1 LRVSE
6 KSLGTVEHC
15 TILAGRILANGSE
28 NYWNQNIP
36 KVKDHEPL
44 YNLNGLTKAFLGCL
58 IRRQLVANFHE
69 QTKEKSGEF
78 YESNELL
85 NVYQNFDSEQRD
97 TFNTHH
103 SITKSQSQQDASLT
117 EKVAALTEQN
127 ALLTNALHEIRTT
140 GERQGNCE
148 HDAALAEKV
157 AILSA
162 QNTSLTGYVATF
174 ANALHEIRTTRKR

>member
-1 LRVSE
+1 MSKPRKKVVNSTSPMNYLTSIKISTANR
-6 KSLGTVEHC
+6 GTLSIL
-15 TILAGRILANGSE
+15 TILSQKG
-28 NYWNQNIP
+28 
-36 KVKDHEPL
+36 
-44 YNLNGLTKAFLGCL
+44 
-58 IRRQLVANFHE
+58 
-69 QTKEKSGEF
+69 
-78 YESNELL
+78 
-85 NVYQNFDSEQRD
+85 
-97 TFNTHH
+97 
-103 SITKSQSQQDASLT
+103 QSQQDASLT